1 VLLTHL
7 HPDPAQGLLDD
18 AGNSA
23 FPNAEIVLHEDE
35 LAFWTNDDESAR
47 ATTERQDHFTQAR
60 AAIAAYRERLR
71 TTCGGEVLPGI
82 TAIPEPGHTPGHTGW
97 LVSSEGDALLIWG
110 DIVHLH
116 AIQFARPDA
125 GLIVDVGGEVMDTQI
140 LPDRPEQVR
149 HR

>member
-1 VLLTHL
+1 MGPMLGDLARNIAALGVQPDAISTVLLTHL
-7 HPDPAQGLLDD
+7 HPDHAQGLLDD

-71 TTCGGEVLPGI
+71 TTCGGEVLPEI
-82 TAIPEPGHTPGHTGW
+82 PQSPNLVTPQAIP
-97 LVSSEGDALLIWG
+97 
-110 DIVHLH
+110 
-116 AIQFARPDA
+116 A
-125 GLIVDVGGEVMDTQI
+125 GSFPRKGM
-140 LPDRPEQVR
+140 RF
-149 HR
+149 